1 MCLISQRIISFMTTE
16 NTFEAKHQHIESYDN
31 ELQADV
37 QHCMSEVTV
46 R

>member
-1 MCLISQRIISFMTTE
+1 MHLISQRIISFMTTKD
-16 NTFEAKHQHIESYDN
+16 TFEAKYQCIESHDN

-37 QHCMSEVTV
+37 QHCMSKVTV